1 MNEMMNQLQSLK
13 LENAFEWIAG
23 SGEKALQ
30 MNMTMAIILVVAALL
45 ICFLGLKL
53 LRVWSALAGLG
64 TGFLVGGFAGMQF
77 TGNPL
82 ISMIIGLVLGVG
94 LGALLA
100 WWLRGGAFL
109 TAFLLTCS
117 IAIWFVKPDSQ
128 VKLVICLVIGLV
140 LSILAE
146 VIMAPVIILLSG
158 LQGGTILLSA
168 IPALQV
174 IPGNNKSIIYVI
186 AGVLTVLG
194 IFVQFAL
201 EFKRKVKQNVAQANK
216 IRATESTEND
226 VDRARQMIDDLD
238 GLEDIDHS
246 VEYEDDDEYY
256 EEDDEY
262 YEDGE
267 EYEVEKERAYLYDEE
282 KSARKAVKKNKKK
295 DTKKNAKK
303 NKKKSAEDDDI
314 IFIDL

>member
-282 KSARKAVKKNKKK
+282 KSARKAVKKNKKE
-295 DTKKNAKK
+295 TKKNAKK